1 MCHDFP
7 RRYTPANGTYD
18 LVLLATNCKKF
29 TPFFRRAATAIN
41 PRRRS
46 DSSTLLRVI
55 TAVVVI
61 AALRLGAELVIPLTL
76 AVLLS
81 FLLAY
86 PVSWLERLKLGR
98 VLPVVIVLVFALS
111 AAGGMIWIGAQ
122 QLAEI
127 VSRLPSYQE
136 NIHNKLEKVRNPAG
150 SGFARAAQSISQIQ
164 TELSPSNA
172 AVKKD
177 QNAAPAARAMGAQKQ
192 PSVAAPVPVEV
203 VKDKPNIL
211 DSLGLIS
218 GSVARFFGAVLA
230 VTILTLFLLLRRGD
244 LRNRLFRL
252 FGPGRLNV
260 MTTAMDDAATRVSRY
275 LLTQSMVNGTF
286 GFLLGLGLLF
296 IGVPYAAFWGVIA
309 AFLRF
314 IPYVGT
320 LTAGLCPFVLSLAVF
335 DDWKRPLLTLA
346 LFAGVELTMSG
357 IVEPWLYA
365 TRTGIS
371 SLAVLL
377 SAAFWTMLWGP
388 IGLVVSTPLTVLL
401 FVLGRYIP
409 QLEFL
414 NILLGDEPVLPPHAW
429 YYQRLLAMD
438 EDEARKVAEEYV
450 KEKPLIELYDS
461 VFIPALGLA
470 EQDRQDNQLDE
481 ERVKLIYDTTR
492 ELIEEM
498 GEDAAAQQQLREDSP
513 VASPQLS
520 ILCVPARDEADELVA
535 LMLAQILRQ
544 TGHAAEVID
553 IGFLEEMLAKVTQAQ
568 PNAMCISA
576 LPPFA
581 IAHARSLCRRA
592 RQGCPGIKTVV
603 GLWGSKA
610 DPKTLQQRLGQGCS
624 EYVVH
629 TLAET
634 RLQLRLFLEQPQS
647 ATLEAPENEA
657 EATVEPHE
665 AQPVEPA

>member
-1 MCHDFP
+1 M
-7 RRYTPANGTYD
+7 AD
-18 LVLLATNCKKF
+18 LVLLSTNRGKV
-29 TPFFRRAATAIN
+29 TPTFRRAATAIN

-61 AALRLGAELVIPLTL
+61 AALRLGAEVVIPLTL

-98 VLPVVIVLVFALS
+98 VLPVVVVLVLALS

-127 VSRLPSYQE
+127 VIRLPAYQQ
-136 NIHNKLEKVRNPAG
+136 NIHNKLDRMRNPAG
-150 SGFARAAQSISQIQ
+150 SGFAKAAQSINQIQ

-172 AVKKD
+172 AVKKG
-177 QNAAPAARAMGAQKQ
+177 QNAAQAMPAQKQ

-218 GSVARFFGAVLA
+218 GSVVRFFGTVLA

-275 LLTQSMVNGTF
+275 LLTQSIVNGTF
-286 GFLLGLGLLF
+286 GLLLGVGLFF

-320 LTAGLCPFVLSLAVF
+320 LAAGLCPFVLSLAVF
-335 DDWKRPLLTLA
+335 NDWKRPLLSLA

-371 SLAVLL
+371 SLAILL

-438 EDEARKVAEEYV
+438 EDEARRVAEEYV

-461 VFIPALGLA
+461 VFIPALALA
-470 EQDRQDNQLDE
+470 EKDRHEKELDPE
-481 ERVKLIYDTTR
+481 QQRIIYDTTR
-492 ELIEEM
+492 ELIEEL
-498 GEDAAAQQQLREDSP
+498 GEDAAAQQQLREGSP
-513 VASPQLS
+513 AASQLS

-535 LMLAQILRQ
+535 LMLVQVLRLS
-544 TGHAAEVID
+544 GLAADAIAS
-553 IGFLEEMLAKVTQAQ
+553 GFMEETLAKVTQAQ
-568 PNAMCISA
+568 PHAMCISA

-581 IAHARSLCRRA
+581 IAHARSLCRKA

-603 GLWGSKA
+603 GLWGSKV

-634 RLQLRLFLEQPQS
+634 RLQLRLFMEQPQT
-647 ATLEAPENEA
+647 APVEETGIETEDALEPGEPQ
-657 EATVEPHE
+657 TVEP
-665 AQPVEPA
+665 A